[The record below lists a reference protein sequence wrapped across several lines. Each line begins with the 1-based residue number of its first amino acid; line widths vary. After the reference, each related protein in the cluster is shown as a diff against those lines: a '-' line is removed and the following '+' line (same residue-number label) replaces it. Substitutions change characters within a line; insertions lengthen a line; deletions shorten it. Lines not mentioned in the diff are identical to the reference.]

1 MKNILIVS
9 ATLRNN
15 YTLANQLKDELNNLD
30 VNTTLISLENFMLP
44 LYTDAVFNKEKD
56 NYKETIE
63 SLTKLFIDNEGI
75 VICAPEYNG
84 STPPILTNVIAW
96 ISVKTSN
103 WRGAFNGKSALIC
116 THSGGVGNNFINS
129 LRIQLN
135 HLGVIVLPRAIS
147 KTDDLPLKKDSV
159 SKILDQLISIT

>member
-1 MKNILIVS
+1 MKNILLIS
-9 ATLRNN
+9 ATSGNN
-15 YTLANQLKDELNNLD
+15 YKLALELEDLLKTKEVNYNLIKLDDFSVPLYNPKIEKTTKSDDISKLDELFQNAD
-30 VNTTLISLENFMLP
+30 G
-44 LYTDAVFNKEKD
+44 
-56 NYKETIE
+56 
-63 SLTKLFIDNEGI
+63 FIF
-75 VICAPEYNG
+75 CAPEYNG

-147 KTDDLPLKKDSV
+147 KTDDSPLKKDSV